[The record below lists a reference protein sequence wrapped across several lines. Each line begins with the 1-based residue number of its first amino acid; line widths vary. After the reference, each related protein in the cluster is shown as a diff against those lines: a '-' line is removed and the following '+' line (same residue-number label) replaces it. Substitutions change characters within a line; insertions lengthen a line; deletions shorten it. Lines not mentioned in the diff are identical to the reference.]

1 MAAMAFGGAKSH
13 LAHPDRWVAGAQMQ
27 HQGGLLREL
36 GIAGD
41 DDMGFAVGLLESLL
55 LGERTERCR
64 AADLELPLTLP
75 LLQLGL
81 APIGNGPRGG
91 RHRRN
96 YR

>member
-1 MAAMAFGGAKSH
+1 
-13 LAHPDRWVAGAQMQ
+13 
-27 HQGGLLREL
+27 
-36 GIAGD
+36 
-41 DDMGFAVGLLESLL
+41 MGFAVSLLESLL
-55 LGERTERCR
+55 LGEGTERCR
-64 AADLELPLTLP
+64 AADLEPPLTLP

>member
-1 MAAMAFGGAKSH
+1 MTFGGAKSN
-13 LAHPDRWVAGAQMQ
+13 LANPDRWVAGAKMQ

-36 GIAGD
+36 GIASYD
-41 DDMGFAVGLLESLL
+41 YMGLAVGLLESLL
-55 LGERTERCR
+55 LYERTERCR
-64 AADLELPLTLP
+64 AADLELPLKLP